1 MRYFVLEA
9 KMAGEWTTGR
19 YYKAASF
26 RPLFE
31 FLQLN
36 PGQRLRAITK
46 PATGTLVWVFE
57 KEKGLVRWTT

>member
-9 KMAGEWTTGR
+9 KMAGKWETGR

-31 FLQLN
+31 FLHLN
-36 PGQRLRAITK
+36 AGQRLRVIEK
-46 PATGTLVWVFE
+46 PTPGTLVWVFE
-57 KEKGLVRWTT
+57 NEKGLVRWTT